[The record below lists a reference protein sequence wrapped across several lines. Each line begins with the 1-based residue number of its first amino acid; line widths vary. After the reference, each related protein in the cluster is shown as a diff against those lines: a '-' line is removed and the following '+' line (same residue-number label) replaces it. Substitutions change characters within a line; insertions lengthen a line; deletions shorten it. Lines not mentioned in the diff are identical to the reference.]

1 MFHYIDFAKLP
12 SSAQSSSAEM
22 VFIIKLRPTT
32 HPPGESKQIYCN
44 ANLPQRKFTTKQIY
58 CDTNLLQR
66 KFTVK
71 QIYFNANILHYIT
84 SLA

>member
-44 ANLPQRKFTTKQIY
+44 ANLPQHKFTATQIY
-58 CDTNLLQR
+58 CNTNLLQR
-66 KFTVK
+66 KITAT
-71 QIYFNANILHYIT
+71 QIYCNAYL
-84 SLA
+84 L